1 MSRGEISGCFIEMN
15 MCSGGCIKGPTVED
29 ETISRFKVKLD
40 MEETIAKEPV
50 QAKTVAAMEEGL
62 ALHKDYMDRSP
73 DDVMPTEEEIQAILK
88 KIGKV
93 RPEDELNCGACGYAT
108 CREKAVAVFQK
119 KAEINMCI
127 PYMHDKAESLA
138 NLVME
143 TSPNVVAYR
152 G

>member
-1 MSRGEISGCFIEMN
+1 
-15 MCSGGCIKGPTVED
+15 
-29 ETISRFKVKLD
+29 
-40 MEETIAKEPV
+40 
-50 QAKTVAAMEEGL
+50 
-62 ALHKDYMDRSP
+62 MDRSP

-127 PYMHDKAESLA
+127 PYMHDKAE
-138 NLVME
+138 
-143 TSPNVVAYR
+143 
-152 G
+152 